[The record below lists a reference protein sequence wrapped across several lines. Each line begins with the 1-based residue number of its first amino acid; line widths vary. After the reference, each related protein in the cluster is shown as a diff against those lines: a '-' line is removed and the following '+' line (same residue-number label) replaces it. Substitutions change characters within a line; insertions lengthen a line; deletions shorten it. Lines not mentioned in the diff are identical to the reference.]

1 MLQAIGK
8 HLTVEVLHHEEVD
21 VAVAPDVVQRAD
33 VGVVEVG
40 DRASLAFETFAMARI
55 AGEVMTYDFD
65 RYGAVEARVDRFP
78 YHAHPSLA
86 DLLDQAVVLEL
97 LAGFESYGR
106 APHNVC
112 VLEGKWHGSRT
123 VVLEFDSVDAARAWY
138 NSAGYQ
144 AIVDERHRAAET
156 NVAIVGGFVM
166 PGN

>member
-1 MLQAIGK
+1 MKGGTMPNGYVIFTIAIHDQTG
-8 HLTVEVLHHEEVD
+8 
-21 VAVAPDVVQRAD
+21 
-33 VGVVEVG
+33 
-40 DRASLAFETFAMARI
+40 FETYVQKALPTLMLA
-55 AGEVMTYDFD
+55 AG
-65 RYGAVEARVDRFP
+65 RPIIVDDNP
-78 YHAHPSLA
+78 
-86 DLLDQAVVLEL
+86 E
-97 LAGFESYGR
+97 
-106 APHNVC
+106 